1 MIFGISGGDDG
12 ARTRD
17 LCRDSTEAGSNLLKL
32 RVTDGFFWRSDVD
45 GVNPRE
51 SVDGKTIYFA
61 SRSEKSTLK
70 QLPVGSQPGTELV
83 VKGLPSLNN
92 ATLWALA
99 PGGIYFV
106 SAEQPTRSV
115 LYFDFASKQIR
126 TVFESDHDFGTSL
139 SVSPDGRWLICA
151 QSGDVSSD
159 IMLVDHFQ

>member
-1 MIFGISGGDDG
+1 
-12 ARTRD
+12 
-17 LCRDSTEAGSNLLKL
+17 LKL